1 MMPHRKA
8 RQRPGVKLGGTLILS
23 TILFGLVD
31 RHAFTYKSVRTFF
44 HQNRACGEAERFVSR
59 GDSASAFPRSPQRT
73 RVFETETRV
82 PARVPDASR
91 RELFAAWGDVL
102 NASSE
107 FSKLH
112 CESFVLYS
120 ILVQHANAE
129 ERLAKAPV
137 ASRPKILAERCAV
150 ILALRV
156 LPETSASGSDSA
168 YRLQTFEDTERRW
181 EGLGWKVFSSN
192 CALPRALA
200 RRASRI
206 PKLSPG
212 VFFPNTERVLYSD
225 VKYLSTISKVEAS
238 ALARVLLQGTHFGIV
253 QHAFRDDLASEG
265 THIVAQVEQK
275 RTTTTD
281 DSDVMREQIASL
293 QAAPSVEEQKSFA
306 VEGGLHARVLQGNV
320 NSSFLDAL
328 WLEEY
333 AHRSERRDQ
342 MALFWAAGRVG
353 LKRIYP
359 FSCRDRFDRAGVYR
373 SAFDGRF
380 SLVMHCSLSH
390 VLTCARSW
398 A

>member
-1 MMPHRKA
+1 MPHRKA

-192 CALPRALA
+192 
-200 RRASRI
+200 
-206 PKLSPG
+206 
-212 VFFPNTERVLYSD
+212 
-225 VKYLSTISKVEAS
+225 
-238 ALARVLLQGTHFGIV
+238 
-253 QHAFRDDLASEG
+253 
-265 THIVAQVEQK
+265 
-275 RTTTTD
+275 
-281 DSDVMREQIASL
+281 
-293 QAAPSVEEQKSFA
+293 
-306 VEGGLHARVLQGNV
+306 
-320 NSSFLDAL
+320 
-328 WLEEY
+328 
-333 AHRSERRDQ
+333 
-342 MALFWAAGRVG
+342 
-353 LKRIYP
+353 
-359 FSCRDRFDRAGVYR
+359 
-373 SAFDGRF
+373 
-380 SLVMHCSLSH
+380 
-390 VLTCARSW
+390 
-398 A
+398 

>member
-8 RQRPGVKLGGTLILS
+8 RQRPGLKLGGTLILS

-31 RHAFTYKSVRTFF
+31 RHAFTYKSVRTLF
-44 HQNRACGEAERFVSR
+44 HQNRACGEVERFVSR
-59 GDSASAFPRSPQRT
+59 GDSASAFPHSPAQRT

-82 PARVPDASR
+82 PARVPDAAR
-91 RELFAAWGDVL
+91 RELFASWGDVL

-120 ILVQHANAE
+120 ILVQHANAQD
-129 ERLAKAPV
+129 RLGKAPV
-137 ASRPKILAERCAV
+137 ARPKILAERCAV

-156 LPETSASGSDSA
+156 LPEASASGSDSA

-192 CALPRALA
+192 CSLPRPLA

-225 VKYLSTISKVEAS
+225 VKYLSTISEVEAS

-253 QHAFRDDLASEG
+253 QHAFSDDLALEG
-265 THIVAQVEQK
+265 THIAAQVEQK

-281 DSDVMREQIASL
+281 DLDVMREQIASL

-306 VEGGLHARVLQGNV
+306 IEGGLHARVLKGNV

-328 WLEEY
+328 WLEED
-333 AHRSERRDQ
+333 AHGSERWDQ
-342 MALFWAAGRVG
+342 MALFGAAGRAG
-353 LKRIYP
+353 LRRIYP
-359 FSCRDRFDRAGVYR
+359 FSCRDWFNRAGVYR
-373 SAFDGRF
+373 SDFDGRF